1 MYAQGPEEFVE
12 LIHTSGCY
20 PEICNKI
27 WPANISEDRIVSLI
41 HYAHFTKNA
50 FLIAIKLCSCLIV
63 AGTVSVVTVSAFSHE
78 TSTSLP
84 VKQSA
89 ASAPKST
96 ADTAPSLPSEPTKQT
111 TTPVAAPPNTPSQ
124 PPQTNQAPVQMQ
136 KGSPILIY
144 MPDGQLK
151 SHTIAV
157 YVTHNIQEDHDPQ
170 LLLLRSH
177 SVTEKEAN
185 EDVMLSPILV
195 APNQEWT
202 QTEDNKQ
209 IRRTGTLL
217 LFDLS
222 SAHIFPKAMIRVRPI
237 VYWTEG
243 GVLQKAVGKSE
254 VNVGDIVAACVWTL
268 LFAIAALS
276 LVIVLARRAKK
287 TAGGAKGPVTKA
299 VQFLTAVDGH
309 LSLGQTQIACWTI
322 VVGSVVLG
330 YGLIRL
336 DIPTI
341 PASLLALMGA
351 SLATGGVAYFQDS
364 QKQQAQGDA
373 TLNRVEVVPAE
384 GAGMLPASGEK
395 DKNQNR
401 PQLSDLVK
409 NFTADQTQGQLSL
422 AKAQMIFWTVLLLV
436 LFVSKSI
443 LDGAIWDIPWA
454 LVALMGFSQ
463 IGYLAPK
470 IAPSS

>member
-1 MYAQGPEEFVE
+1 M
-12 LIHTSGCY
+12 
-20 PEICNKI
+20 
-27 WPANISEDRIVSLI
+27 VSLI
-41 HYAHFTKNA
+41 QYARITKNDFWA
-50 FLIAIKLCSCLIV
+50 ATKLCGCLMV
-63 AGTVSVVTVSAFSHE
+63 AVTVSAVPSFASHK
-78 TSTSLP
+78 T
-84 VKQSA
+84 A
-89 ASAPKST
+89 APAAGQQPAAKPP
-96 ADTAPSLPSEPTKQT
+96 ADTAPSLPSDPASRTA
-111 TTPVAAPPNTPSQ
+111 TPAPVPQNTPS
-124 PPQTNQAPVQMQ
+124 PSPQTSQSPVQAQ
-136 KGSPILIY
+136 NGSPILIY

-157 YVTHNIQEDHDPQ
+157 YVTHNIREDQNPQ
-170 LLLLRSH
+170 LRLLRSH
-177 SVTEKEAN
+177 SVTQKEAD
-185 EDVMLSPILV
+185 EDVLLSPILV

-202 QTEDNKQ
+202 QTENDKQ

-217 LFDLS
+217 LFDLG
-222 SAHIFPKAMIRVRPI
+222 SAHVFPKAMIRVRPI

-243 GVLQKAVGKSE
+243 GTLEKAIGKND
-254 VNVGDIVAACVWTL
+254 VNVGDIVAACLWTL
-268 LFAIAALS
+268 LFTIAALA
-276 LVIVLARRAKK
+276 LVIVLARKAKK
-287 TAGGAKGPVTKA
+287 TASGAKEPALKP

-322 VVGSVVLG
+322 FVGGVVLG

-336 DIPTI
+336 EIPTI

-364 QKQQAQGDA
+364 QKQQAPA
-373 TLNRVEVVPAE
+373 TPN
-384 GAGMLPASGEK
+384 S
-395 DKNQNR
+395 

-409 NFTADQTQGQLSL
+409 NFTADQAQGQLSL
-422 AKAQMIFWTVLLLV
+422 AKAQMIFWTVLLVV

-470 IAPSS
+470 IAPAQ

>member
-1 MYAQGPEEFVE
+1 M
-12 LIHTSGCY
+12 
-20 PEICNKI
+20 
-27 WPANISEDRIVSLI
+27 VSLI
-41 HYAHFTKNA
+41 HYAHLTKNDFWA
-50 FLIAIKLCSCLIV
+50 AIKLCGCLVV
-63 AGTVSVVTVSAFSHE
+63 AVTVSAAPIVGSWHE
-78 TSTSLP
+78 TATP
-84 VKQSA
+84 VSAQQSA
-89 ASAPKST
+89 ASSPKST
-96 ADTAPSLPSEPTKQT
+96 ADTAPSLPSDSTSQT
-111 TTPVAAPPNTPSQ
+111 ATPVPVPANAPSPSR
-124 PPQTNQAPVQMQ
+124 QTDPSPVQTQ
-136 KGSPILIY
+136 NGSSILIY

-157 YVTHNIQEDHDPQ
+157 YVTHNIREDQNPQ
-170 LLLLRSH
+170 LRLLRSH
-177 SVTEKEAN
+177 SVTQKEAN
-185 EDVMLSPILV
+185 EDVLLSPILV

-202 QTEDNKQ
+202 QTENDKQ

-222 SAHIFPKAMIRVRPI
+222 SVHILPKAMIRVRPI

-243 GVLQKAVGKSE
+243 GTLEKAIGKSE
-254 VNVGDIVAACVWTL
+254 VNVGDIVAACLWTL
-268 LFAIAALS
+268 LFTIVALT
-276 LVIVLARRAKK
+276 LVIVLARRARK
-287 TAGGAKGPVTKA
+287 TAGGAKDPAPTP

-322 VVGSVVLG
+322 FVGGVVLG

-336 DIPTI
+336 EIPTI

-364 QKQQAQGDA
+364 QKQQA
-373 TLNRVEVVPAE
+373 PAN
-384 GAGMLPASGEK
+384 S
-395 DKNQNR
+395 NS

-409 NFTADQTQGQLSL
+409 NFTADQAQGQLSL

-470 IAPSS
+470 IAPSQ